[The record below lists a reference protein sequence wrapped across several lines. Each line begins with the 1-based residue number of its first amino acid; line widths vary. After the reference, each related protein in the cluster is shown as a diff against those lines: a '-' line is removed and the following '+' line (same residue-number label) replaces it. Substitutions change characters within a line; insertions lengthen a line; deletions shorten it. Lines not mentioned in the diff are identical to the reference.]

1 MRKAKLSRASSR
13 PLQLRRRFLGHPVWC
28 QARRPRLAVRFLVRR
43 ALPSSSPQQCLLRP
57 QRVAHPH
64 SHGHFL
70 LHQALRPL
78 KVLRG
83 SSWRQHQLRW
93 FRASVRG
100 SDCRR
105 LSWQALGLPRASPS
119 RSLRRHLL
127 RPQLA
132 ANQGMCGNFVWRQA
146 SQLPQEWRGSS
157 CPPPPRWPRSR
168 AQAAN
173 AGNLHQRQSW
183 TKVSLRSASA
193 SAQSR
198 RPPSVSLTVRDA
210 ALGEEAIA
218 ELQLG
223 EENFD
228 AKRSTYLV
236 AFPHTFRKDLVAPET
251 LSRREVLNKLL
262 DSMRRP
268 VYANAGGAAKAS
280 PVEPEKVAVAREKH
294 KKPAGDGR
302 IHEHDHAP
310 VLAEHCFRFLPVKR
324 ALLQRHRLASHW
336 SCTHDG
342 YHSAVRYIAAATKKK
357 SRADLDPSPEV
368 WCRNG
373 PPPPLLDQA
382 NEPHTA
388 EATRR
393 RREHKLQAAAEEGKS
408 EPRATEVDL
417 YHVIVEQGFRNTPDN
432 RHAAKALIQH
442 VKQFSSPGLFQFAF
456 RNRARLSTLIDDVW
470 SWETVDDTLL
480 RVSTT
485 RVERLAQA
493 CGFSCVCGGAWPDA
507 AASVLARNRIDPGKF
522 WHSLYMSLHDG
533 RREDKPVMT
542 CVGRRGGE
550 GKSFLFSPLPPVYGA
565 DMVQAT
571 PQKGN
576 YPLMDL
582 EFKRVVVLDEW
593 RFNDAVLSVATQL
606 LWLEGKPILL
616 TLPQNQGV
624 SGHHLYMGGA
634 PIFIT
639 TKEEYLGP
647 LVKEAERAERLNEAS
662 EATMLLR
669 RLQLFNFHVKLD
681 LPRGAKIPACAS
693 CFARLVVHHASAYR
707 QQALA

>member
-1 MRKAKLSRASSR
+1 MK
-13 PLQLRRRFLGHPVWC
+13 
-28 QARRPRLAVRFLVRR
+28 
-43 ALPSSSPQQCLLRP
+43 
-57 QRVAHPH
+57 
-64 SHGHFL
+64 
-70 LHQALRPL
+70 
-78 KVLRG
+78 
-83 SSWRQHQLRW
+83 
-93 FRASVRG
+93 
-100 SDCRR
+100 
-105 LSWQALGLPRASPS
+105 
-119 RSLRRHLL
+119 
-127 RPQLA
+127 
-132 ANQGMCGNFVWRQA
+132 
-146 SQLPQEWRGSS
+146 
-157 CPPPPRWPRSR
+157 
-168 AQAAN
+168 
-173 AGNLHQRQSW
+173 
-183 TKVSLRSASA
+183 
-193 SAQSR
+193 
-198 RPPSVSLTVRDA
+198 
-210 ALGEEAIA
+210 
-218 ELQLG
+218 
-223 EENFD
+223 
-228 AKRSTYLV
+228 
-236 AFPHTFRKDLVAPET
+236 
-251 LSRREVLNKLL
+251 
-262 DSMRRP
+262 
-268 VYANAGGAAKAS
+268 
-280 PVEPEKVAVAREKH
+280 PEKVVVAREKN
-294 KKPAGDGR
+294 KKSAGDGR

-310 VLAEHCFRFLPVKR
+310 VLAEHCFRFLQVKR

-342 YHSAVRYIAAATKKK
+342 YHSAVRYIAAATGKK

-373 PPPPLLDQA
+373 PHPPLLDQA

-408 EPRATEVDL
+408 EPRATELDL

-533 RREDKPVMT
+533 RREDKPVLT

-550 GKSFLFSPLPPVYGA
+550 GTSFLFSPLPSVYGA

-571 PQKGN
+571 PPKGN

-606 LWLEGKPILL
+606 LWLEGKPSLL

-647 LVKEAERAERLNEAS
+647 LVKEAERAERLNDAS

-693 CFARLVVHHASAYR
+693 CFARLVVHHAAAYH